1 MSPIKQLLEFPSVEL
16 ADEDGLLAI
25 GGDLSVARLQL
36 AYKSGIFPWYSEG
49 EPILWY
55 APDPRFVLF
64 PDELIISKSM
74 KKILGSSK
82 FSFTMNHAFERVIKS
97 CKEINRVDQEGT
109 WITEAMEQ
117 AYIQLHKNGLAIS
130 GECWFEGKLV
140 GGLYGVL
147 TGSVFCGESMFSSMS
162 NASKFAFIHLVQE
175 LTANGIKLI
184 DCQIETAH
192 LKSLGAK
199 FISRSTYI
207 DFLKE

>member
-1 MSPIKQLLEFPSVEL
+1 MSPIKQPLEFPPVEF

-25 GGDLSVARLQL
+25 GGDLSVATLQL
-36 AYKSGIFPWYSEG
+36 AYKSGIFPWYAEG

-74 KKILGSSK
+74 KKILGASR
-82 FSFTMNHAFERVIKS
+82 FTFTSNQAFDQVIRS
-97 CKEINRVDQEGT
+97 CKEINRVNQDGT
-109 WITEAMEQ
+109 WITDDMEE
-117 AYIQLHKNGLAIS
+117 AYIQLHKHGIALS

-175 LTANGIKLI
+175 LRSQGVKLI

-199 FISRSTYI
+199 FIPRSDYI
-207 DFLKE
+207 DFLKA